1 MITAAL
7 ITGQGDLADWL
18 WLIAA
23 ILFAIVGV
31 IALTEAPAEPAV
43 PADRRFRTDATRAF
57 VPIGLALV
65 AVAWLVL

>member
-23 ILFAIVGV
+23 ILFAIVGI
-31 IALTEAPAEPAV
+31 IALTEQPAAEPAV
-43 PADRRFRTDATRAF
+43 ARNLRTDATRAF

>member
-23 ILFAIVGV
+23 ILFTIVGV
-31 IALTEAPAEPAV
+31 IALTEQPAEPG
-43 PADRRFRTDATRAF
+43 PRRFTADARAF

-65 AVAWLVL
+65 TVAWLIL

>member
-23 ILFAIVGV
+23 ILFAIVGI
-31 IALTEAPAEPAV
+31 IALVEQ
-43 PADRRFRTDATRAF
+43 PADGVPRRFAADATRAF

-65 AVAWLVL
+65 TVGWLVL

>member
-18 WLIAA
+18 WLVAA

-31 IALTEAPAEPAV
+31 LALTEAPADGV
-43 PADRRFRTDATRAF
+43 PRRFQADATRAF